1 MGYFDK
7 YYDSFI
13 NNNLDKLAIA
23 FTKYFGN
30 QYENVIKN
38 KIESIIFIWYKHYL
52 FDEFYKLNK
61 DKVKVD
67 NIDFIS
73 LYDSNE
79 IIGST
84 KNIDKYKNIFHKLL
98 CDNKDILGT
107 NINIYKNNS
116 ISSFVLFPIIMCNDK
131 NLIHEIEHSIVYD
144 ILFDKYNNITF
155 KSGLFLGKIEEKVIE
170 ELINERSAIDIC
182 SLFHNI
188 GGNILDSNMTIKL
201 YNTYNNYLPL
211 IENFYIKYLDILKA
225 VRISNNYSLLFKY
238 INRDI
243 YEEYIK
249 FVYKIYSDMEKKLC
263 NNEEC
268 ELDVKYVLK
277 ANEYVDMMELGN
289 NKQLKL
295 VKD

>member
-1 MGYFDK
+1 MRYFDK

-13 NNNLDKLAIA
+13 NNNLDKLAFA

-144 ILFDKYNNITF
+144 ILFDKHNNITF

-188 GGNILDSNMTIKL
+188 GGNILDIKPIKL

-238 INRDI
+238 VNENI

>member
-13 NNNLDKLAIA
+13 NNNLDKLATA

-67 NIDFIS
+67 NIYLIS

-84 KNIDKYKNIFHKLL
+84 KNIDKYKNIFDKLL

-131 NLIHEIEHSIVYD
+131 NLIHEVEHSIVYNV
-144 ILFDKYNNITF
+144 LFDKNNNTTF

-182 SLFHNI
+182 DIFHNI
-188 GGNILDSNMTIKL
+188 GGNILDNNMTIKL

-211 IENFYIKYLDILKA
+211 IENFYIKYLDILKR
-225 VRISNNYSLLFKY
+225 VRISNNYSLLFNY
-238 INRDI
+238 INKDI

-249 FVYKIYSDMEKKLC
+249 FVYEIYSDMEKKLC

>member
-13 NNNLDKLAIA
+13 NNNLDKLAFA

-67 NIDFIS
+67 NIDLIS

-188 GGNILDSNMTIKL
+188 GGNILDIKPIKL
-201 YNTYNNYLPL
+201 YNTYNNYLAL

-238 INRDI
+238 INENI

>member
-1 MGYFDK
+1 MRYFDK

-13 NNNLDKLAIA
+13 NNNLDKLVFA

-61 DKVKVD
+61 DKIKVD

-84 KNIDKYKNIFHKLL
+84 KNIDKYKNIFDKLL

-144 ILFDKYNNITF
+144 ILFDKHNNITF

-182 SLFHNI
+182 NIFHNI
-188 GGNILDSNMTIKL
+188 GGNILDNNMTIKL

-211 IENFYIKYLDILKA
+211 IENFYIKHINILKMI
-225 VRISNNYSLLFKY
+225 RISNNYSLLFNY
-238 INRDI
+238 INEDI

>member
-13 NNNLDKLAIA
+13 NNNLDKLAFA

-144 ILFDKYNNITF
+144 ILFDKHNNITF

-188 GGNILDSNMTIKL
+188 GGNILDSNMIIKL
-201 YNTYNNYLPL
+201 YNTYNNYLAL

-277 ANEYVDMMELGN
+277 ANEYVDMMELAN

>member
-1 MGYFDK
+1 MRYFDK

-13 NNNLDKLAIA
+13 NNNLDKLVFA

-61 DKVKVD
+61 DKIKVD

-84 KNIDKYKNIFHKLL
+84 KNIDKYKNIFDKLL

-144 ILFDKYNNITF
+144 ILFDKHNNITF

-182 SLFHNI
+182 NIFHNI
-188 GGNILDSNMTIKL
+188 GGNILDNNMTIKL

-211 IENFYIKYLDILKA
+211 IENFYIKHINILKMI
-225 VRISNNYSLLFKY
+225 RISNNYSLLFNY
-238 INRDI
+238 INEDI

-249 FVYKIYSDMEKKLC
+249 FVYKVYSDMEKKLC

>member
-13 NNNLDKLAIA
+13 NNNLDKLAFA

-67 NIDFIS
+67 NIDLIS

-144 ILFDKYNNITF
+144 ILFDKHNNITF

-188 GGNILDSNMTIKL
+188 GGNILDIKPIKL

-238 INRDI
+238 VNENI

>member
-131 NLIHEIEHSIVYD
+131 NLIHEIEHSVVYD

-188 GGNILDSNMTIKL
+188 GGNILDIKPIKL

-238 INRDI
+238 INENI